1 MTELVHRPA
10 SPIDEDT
17 RTRYAGYYVMKLLD
31 LEPADGGLKL
41 PVVMPSE
48 LSPLESILHELAVED
63 LVEIHSK
70 SGEWRLTKKGLGM
83 LAGLIDEATA
93 LVDEFDDD
101 EPEDVVAE
109 LRRRNLDPYRARF
122 LWGWYDGEFDDLVAF
137 QEQRGVRPIERL
149 WAYYLISDEFWSELA
164 REVDAP
170 PAGPARAGDRERGRD
185 DRGAG
190 DRRHDRDDDDDDD

>member
-1 MTELVHRPA
+1 MTELVHRRT

-31 LEPADGGLKL
+31 LEPADGGMRL

-70 SGEWRLTKKGLGM
+70 SGEWRLTKKGLGV

-93 LVDEFDDD
+93 LIDEFDDD
-101 EPEDVVAE
+101 EPEDVVEE

-122 LWGWYDGEFDDLVAF
+122 LWGWVDGEFDDLVAF
-137 QEQRGVRPIERL
+137 QEQRGVRPVERL
-149 WAYYLISDEFWSELA
+149 WAYYLISDEFWAELA

-170 PAGPARAGDRERGRD
+170 PEGPARAGDRRRD
-185 DRGAG
+185 DRHD
-190 DRRHDRDDDDDDD
+190 DRHDDRDDD